1 MMSHIQL
8 NSTHSQGLPQF
19 MAEQDETTH
28 PSQPSTYCN
37 HPCNIHPVNSTH
49 NTHHSIST
57 THPNRI
63 SAGRT
68 GSLPAEEDLCRQ
80 KRNSLGRPHHP
91 TKPNKPAPQPP
102 AKNLMDSSG
111 DENPPKVL
119 RPRKKNKN
127 YVSPTLWQ
135 ANSPFWRMNSPQTTI
150 LLGIQQFHGPVWE
163 VNVHYQ
169 DHHLKSL
176 VTNQQNII
184 ALEHWV
190 VQ

>member
-63 SAGRT
+63 SAGRRR
-68 GSLPAEEDLCRQ
+68 SPPAEENLAWKAPPSRINQ
-80 KRNSLGRPHHP
+80 PINRPPKTSWTVVVTRTHP
-91 TKPNKPAPQPP
+91 KYWDP
-102 AKNLMDSSG
+102 AKKTKTMCRPLYDR
-111 DENPPKVL
+111 PIL
-119 RPRKKNKN
+119 RFEGWTPRR
-127 YVSPTLWQ
+127 Q
-135 ANSPFWRMNSPQTTI
+135 RFFWGFNNFMGQC
-150 LLGIQQFHGPVWE
+150 G
-163 VNVHYQ
+163 
-169 DHHLKSL
+169 K
-176 VTNQQNII
+176 
-184 ALEHWV
+184 
-190 VQ
+190 